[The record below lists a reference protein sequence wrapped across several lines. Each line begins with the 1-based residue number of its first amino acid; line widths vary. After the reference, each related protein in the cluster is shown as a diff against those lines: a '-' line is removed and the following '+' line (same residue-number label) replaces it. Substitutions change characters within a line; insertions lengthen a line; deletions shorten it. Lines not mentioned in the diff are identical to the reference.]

1 MGLSRFAAVVPIVL
15 LLFCSFF
22 INTFASSIL
31 VRLALTC
38 VSVVLALMV
47 SLQARIRYEINGPMV
62 ALLLVCAMALLNQNH
77 DVLSGEYSWLV
88 FFFASL
94 SVAIILGYGEGSP
107 FRQAVKIVAYLG
119 LFFSLATILMWIYPP
134 LFEIV
139 KETFFSASVSAGSYR
154 SGFTAH
160 YSTNAIYIT
169 FGIICCFALLL
180 NESKNKQR
188 AFYFVAFIICFFALL
203 LTTKRA
209 HLAIAI
215 AACVSMYLL
224 SGNRGLSRRVTGLIV
239 WVTVAIVVFSIA
251 SQYIPELGMTIE
263 RIAELSDDDM
273 FGSRSD
279 LYSICFSLWK
289 ESPIFGQGWG
299 SFTDALYGSLSGAR
313 FAAQGYYEI
322 DAHNVFLQVLAEGGV
337 VCLSLF
343 FIWCVGSLIQTANL
357 LKTSNDDSAYRIVAV
372 ASWGCQLFFLIYCFT
387 GNPLYDIQVYI
398 PCLLIGFGGYLCCW
412 NSARKEI
419 AQCHETPVSPW
430 RDRNF
435 ASRSDRPSLGI

>member
-1 MGLSRFAAVVPIVL
+1 MGLSRFATATPIAL

-31 VRLALTC
+31 VRLTLTC
-38 VSVVLALMV
+38 LSVVLALAV
-47 SLQARIRYEINGPMV
+47 SIRARVRYETNWPMM
-62 ALLLVCAMALLNQNH
+62 ALLLMCAMALFNQNQ

-94 SVAIILGYGEGSP
+94 FVAIILGFGKESP
-107 FRQAVKIVAYLG
+107 FRQAVIIVAYLG
-119 LFFSLATILMWIYPP
+119 LFFSLATILMWAYPP
-134 LFEIV
+134 LFEIA
-139 KETFFSASVSAGSYR
+139 KETFFSASVSARSYR

-180 NESKNKQR
+180 NASVKKR
-188 AFYFVAFIICFFALL
+188 RFIYSSAFILCVLALL

-215 AACVSMYLL
+215 AVCVSMYLL
-224 SGNRGLSRRVTGLIV
+224 SGNRGLSGRVTGLIA
-239 WVTVAIVVFSIA
+239 WATVALVVFSIA

-263 RIAELSDDDM
+263 RIAELSNDDT

-279 LYSICFSLWK
+279 LYSICFSLWE

-299 SFTDALYGSLSGAR
+299 AFTDALYGSLSGAR

-322 DAHNVFLQVLAEGGV
+322 DAHNVFLQVLAEGGI

-343 FIWCVGSLIQTANL
+343 LIWCVGS
-357 LKTSNDDSAYRIVAV
+357 R
-372 ASWGCQLFFLIYCFT
+372 
-387 GNPLYDIQVYI
+387 
-398 PCLLIGFGGYLCCW
+398 
-412 NSARKEI
+412 
-419 AQCHETPVSPW
+419 
-430 RDRNF
+430 
-435 ASRSDRPSLGI
+435 